1 MIRDAKITAT
11 SGDST
16 KINDLKVIDTNDII
30 TEDPLKIDY
39 SKGLWK
45 PDDSDL
51 NPCINIVFNGEKRL
65 NK

>member
-51 NPCINIVFNGEKRL
+51 NPCINIVFNGEKTV
-65 NK
+65 